1 MPRTKPKSIY
11 SKRPSLLE
19 GYELREVAGRREDN
33 YSKTAN
39 NVSARKDSL
48 LAGESKLVAVH
59 LNRSLN

>member
-19 GYELREVAGRREDN
+19 RYELGEVGGRREDN
-33 YSKTAN
+33 YSKTTD
-39 NVSARKDSL
+39 NVSARKDFL

-59 LNRSLN
+59 LDRSLN